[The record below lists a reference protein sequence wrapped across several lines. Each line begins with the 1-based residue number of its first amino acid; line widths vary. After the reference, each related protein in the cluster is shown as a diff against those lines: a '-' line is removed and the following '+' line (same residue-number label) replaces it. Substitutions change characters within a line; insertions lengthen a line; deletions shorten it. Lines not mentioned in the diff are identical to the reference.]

1 VIGRPSGPR
10 ALTPQLFGKLMEKA
24 VPLDPIGDQ
33 RINELLIQ
41 LKDEQRRRASKKQP
55 ERSQRS

>member
-10 ALTPQLFGKLMEKA
+10 ALTRQLFGKLMENA

-33 RINELLIQ
+33 RINELLSQ

-55 ERSQRS
+55 ERLQRS

>member
-1 VIGRPSGPR
+1 
-10 ALTPQLFGKLMEKA
+10 MENA

-33 RINELLIQ
+33 RINELLSQ

-55 ERSQRS
+55 ERLQRS

>member
-1 VIGRPSGPR
+1 
-10 ALTPQLFGKLMEKA
+10 MENA

-33 RINELLIQ
+33 RINELLSQ
-41 LKDEQRRRASKKQP
+41 LKDEQLRRASKKQT